1 MEIACILFIKI
12 DNTYKFNRKQLRLI
26 IDLCV
31 IQNLT
36 GLAKHLIANMSK
48 YVELLLLQKKN
59 NYLTFICIQYEYP

>member
-26 IDLCV
+26 IDLYV

-36 GLAKHLIANMSK
+36 VFATHLIANMSK
-48 YVELLLLQKKN
+48 YVELLLLRKKN
-59 NYLTFICIQYEYP
+59 NYLTFICI